1 MCSRRS
7 RTFRGT
13 RPPCGRDRDNV
24 DVDVVTQQAEAFP
37 DASTAGFAIVVD
49 GLRKRY
55 GSLVAVDGIS
65 FRVKDREIFGLLG
78 TNGAGRTT
86 TVEILEGLRD
96 ADDGRAI
103 VARIDARKEPQKYK
117 GPIELQLQASA

>member
-24 DVDVVTQQAEAFP
+24 DVEVVTQQAEAFP

-55 GSLVAVDGIS
+55 GSLAAVDGIS
-65 FRVKDREIFGLLG
+65 FRVKDREVLGLLG
-78 TNGAGRTT
+78 PDGAGKTT
-86 TVEILEGLRD
+86 TDAILEGLRV
-96 ADDGRAI
+96 ADGGRAI
-103 VARIDARKEPQKYK
+103 LAGLDGRKEP
-117 GPIELQLQASA
+117 